1 MENAPSSTPKHRA
14 PETESS
20 GTPLYDQLMREF
32 AEQQATLEAS
42 TKTAETPPRESN
54 KSPENAAVEQP
65 TDNETND
72 KFDWAKVIL
81 ESSDFLK
88 QRIKALEKTEDKVL
102 FVKEKSEKADDL
114 KHAVK
119 SKLYE
124 NSLHRLENK
133 KRRLE
138 RRSDTTL
145 SQFNKRRLGR
155 KIRLLNMQIKNTS
168 AFMKDNEAVR
178 SEKIDRFDKDGNLF
192 QIGTRSEQNTKRAE
206 QLQRRIHR
214 LIAQEYNFAMDGREY
229 RKDLKVQLK
238 GEGNPERRE
247 QLRKLLF
254 DSRSLEA
261 MEKIGRQVFIN
272 KSIKAGLKPAV
283 IFAANQLDAAIKQ
296 GKQIG

>member
-32 AEQQATLEAS
+32 AEQQTTLEAS
-42 TKTAETPPRESN
+42 SKTAETPPRESN
-54 KSPENAAVEQP
+54 NSPENAAVEKP
-65 TDNETND
+65 TDSETND

-102 FVKEKSEKADDL
+102 FVKEKSEKADDI

-119 SKLYE
+119 NKLYE
-124 NSLHRLENK
+124 NSVHRLENK
-133 KRRLE
+133 KSRLE
-138 RRSDTTL
+138 RRSKTTL
-145 SQFNKRRLGR
+145 SKANQRRLNR
-155 KIRLLNMQIKNTS
+155 KIRLVNMQLKNKS
-168 AFMKDNEAVR
+168 AFMKENSLR
-178 SEKIDRFDKDGNLF
+178 QFEKTDRLDSDGNV
-192 QIGTRSEQNTKRAE
+192 IPGTRSELGLKRAE

-229 RKDLKVQLK
+229 RKDLKYQLK
-238 GEGNPERRE
+238 GEGDQARRA
-247 QLRKLLF
+247 QLRQLLM

-261 MEKIGRQVFIN
+261 MEEIGRQVFIN